1 MQVVFVTGATGFLGS
16 HLVCALLQKGYFV
29 QAAKRAQSSLNEFTF
44 ISDLYFGQDK
54 TLVVNNLKW
63 VEGDILDYEF
73 LLENI
78 KKDQLVFH
86 CAGLVSFHKSD
97 QEKLYQMNVVGTKNM
112 VNACLEN
119 SCKKLIHVSSTTAI
133 GKAEGEL
140 TTDETNLWDEKD
152 GVSNYS
158 ASKYYAELE
167 VWRGIEEGLK
177 AVIVNPCIIIGP
189 GDWNRGTGLFFR
201 NASRNFPFY
210 TSGSNA
216 FVSVFDVAKAMIEL
230 GQNNLN
236 AERYL
241 VIGENLKFQELMNL
255 MSDALKARRPRIEIN
270 PWLAALAWRWYYL
283 RELLTRKRGLITK
296 ESADSSF
303 KTICYSNKKIK
314 DALNFEFT
322 SIKDLVEY
330 AVINKS

>member
-29 QAAKRAQSSLNEFTF
+29 QASKRAQSSLNEFTF
-44 ISDLYFGQDK
+44 ISGLYFGQDK
-54 TLVVNNLKW
+54 SLVVKNLEW
-63 VEGDILDYEF
+63 VDGDILDYEF
-73 LLENI
+73 LLATL

-86 CAGLVSFHKSD
+86 CAGLVSFYKSD
-97 QEKLYQMNVVGTKNM
+97 QEKLYKLNVLGTKNI

-119 SCKKLIHVSSTTAI
+119 ACAKLIHVSSTAAV
-133 GKAEGEL
+133 GKAEAEL
-140 TTDETNLWDEKD
+140 ITDETSLWDEKD
-152 GVSNYS
+152 GSSNYA

-167 VWRGIEEGLK
+167 VWRGIEEGLN

-189 GDWNRGTGLFFR
+189 GDWSRGTGIFFK

-216 FVSVFDVAKAMIEL
+216 FVSVYDVARAMIEL
-230 GQNNLN
+230 AQSNLR

-241 VIGENLKFQELMNL
+241 IVGENLKFQDLMNL
-255 MSDALKARRPRIEIN
+255 ISDAFKAKRPSVSITPFI
-270 PWLAALAWRWYYL
+270 ASIAWRWYSL
-283 RELLTRKRGLITK
+283 IGFLTRKRGLITK

-303 KTICYSNKKIK
+303 KTISYTNKKIK
-314 DALNFEFT
+314 EALNFEFT
-322 SIKDLVEY
+322 PIREV
-330 AVINKS
+330 VVFTVNNKG